1 MYRIEITDEELDER
15 IALSHQRLSEEFYD
29 INHVYADIDAR
40 WPGDKE
46 GRTLLAFVC
55 LVNAGMDKVPCMELL
70 IDKLPSMLNEKG
82 FLGPIKEEFFEQQL
96 SGHSWL
102 LRGLCEYYEKYN
114 KAEILDI
121 INGIVE
127 NLYLPLSGVICDY
140 PLLRTIEN
148 NGGVD
153 GHTSEAVDGWLLSTD
168 TCCAFMS
175 IDGLS
180 HVYKIT
186 KKERIKTLLD
196 EMIETFM
203 RIDKREIKAQTHCTL
218 TAARGMVRLYNLTKE
233 KKYLEYA
240 QFIFSI
246 YIDYGMTYT
255 YENYNWWGC
264 PETWTEPCAIIDSLM
279 LATELYKITDD
290 AQYRTYAAR
299 IFHNGFA
306 TLQRC
311 NGGAG
316 TQKIV
321 CETRDI
327 LQISGFEAPQCCTMR
342 LAEGLRYIK
351 ENKDLLFAE
360 ITGEI
365 TMDGKGIYRDGDIM
379 YAETVGDSEHKLHP
393 LIKYYKLTKDEIMK
407 TQQRIVFKN

>member
-1 MYRIEITDEELDER
+1 MKAYISSEELYER
-15 IALSHQRLSEEFYD
+15 IKLNHKRMSEPFYD
-29 INHVYADIDAR
+29 IDNVFADINAK

-46 GRTLLAFVC
+46 GRALLAFVS
-55 LVNAGMDKVPCMELL
+55 LVNAGMEKIPCMELM
-70 IDKLPSMLNEKG
+70 IKKLPEMLNSKG
-82 FLGPIKEEFFEQQL
+82 YLGPIKKEFFEQQL

-102 LRGLCEYYEKYN
+102 LRGLCEYYEKYG
-114 KAEILDI
+114 KAEILEI
-121 INGIVE
+121 INGIAE
-127 NLYLPLSGVICDY
+127 NLYLPLSGKICDY
-140 PLLRTIEN
+140 PILRNEEN

-153 GHTSEAVDGWLLSTD
+153 GHTAETTDGWLLSTD

-186 KKERIKTLLD
+186 KDERIKTLLD
-196 EMIETFM
+196 EMTDTFM
-203 RIDKREIKAQTHCTL
+203 KIDKREIRAQTHCTL
-218 TAARGMVRLYNLTKE
+218 TAARGMVRLYGITGDR
-233 KKYLEYA
+233 KYLEHA

-246 YIDYGMTYT
+246 YVDYGMTYT
-255 YENYNWWGC
+255 YENYNWWGR
-264 PETWTEPCAIIDSLM
+264 PETWTEPCAIVDSLM
-279 LATELYKITDD
+279 LATELYKITGT
-290 AQYRTYAAR
+290 AEYRTYAAR

-327 LQISGFEAPQCCTMR
+327 LEISGFEAKQCCTMR

-351 ENKDLLFAE
+351 ENRDLLYAE
-360 ITGEI
+360 TTGEI
-365 TMDGKGIYRDGDIM
+365 VMDEKGIYRDGDII
-379 YAETVGDSEHKLHP
+379 YAQTVGDDEHRLHP
-393 LIKYYKLTKDEIMK
+393 LIKYYRLSEEEIMN
-407 TQQRIVFKN
+407 TRQRIVFDR